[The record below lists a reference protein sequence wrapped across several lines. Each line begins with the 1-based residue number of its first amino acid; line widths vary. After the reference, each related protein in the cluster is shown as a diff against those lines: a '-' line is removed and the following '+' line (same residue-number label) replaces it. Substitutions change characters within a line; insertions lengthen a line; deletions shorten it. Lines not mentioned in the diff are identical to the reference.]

1 MNKPIRSPFFY
12 VGDKYKLMPQLNKLF
27 PNNINQFI
35 EPFVGGGSVFLN
47 TKAKR
52 YLAND
57 IDIHIINLH
66 KTLSRFNTCEL
77 FDALSRIITHYGLS
91 FSLKGI
97 TAPNALKKQYIK
109 TYYAKFNKTAYEKLR
124 ADFNSNQNNMLYLYL
139 LLIYGFN
146 HMIRFNSKGLF
157 NLPVGNVDFN
167 ENVYNAL
174 KNYINFIQQNTIMFS
189 NTDYIDFL
197 KSITYLKDD
206 YVYFDPPYLISN
218 SEYNKLWDSD
228 NEIALYGIIDSL
240 DKKGVKFGLTNLVCH
255 KGETNS
261 ILKEWAKKYYI
272 FNIKSNYISFND
284 NTIKEDS
291 KEIFVTN
298 YR

>member
-1 MNKPIRSPFFY
+1 MKKGIRSPFFY

-27 PNNINQFI
+27 PNNINQFV

-57 IDIHIINLH
+57 IDTNIIKLH
-66 KTLSRFNTCEL
+66 KTLSKFNTCEL
-77 FDALSRIITHYGLS
+77 FDELSKIIIHYGLS
-91 FSLKGI
+91 FSFKGI
-97 TAPNALKKQYIK
+97 TAPNELKKQYIK
-109 TYYAKFNKTAYEKLR
+109 TYYAKYNKIAYEKLR

-174 KNYINFIQQNTIMFS
+174 KNYIDFIQQNTIIFH
-189 NTDYIDFL
+189 NGDYIDFL
-197 KSITYLKDD
+197 NHTTYLKDD

-228 NEIALYGIIDSL
+228 NEIALYGVLDSL
-240 DKKGVKFGLTNLVCH
+240 DKKGVLLGN
-255 KGETNS
+255 
-261 ILKEWAKKYYI
+261 YY
-272 FNIKSNYISFND
+272 D
-284 NTIKEDS
+284 
-291 KEIFVTN
+291 
-298 YR
+298 